1 MYIKIRDDVLFRQ
14 YDEYGYITDNSE
26 FGYRMLNDNRPIRG
40 EKFVSQSGAVM
51 LSVLE
56 KYPKHIDDIVDELS
70 KIFIGVDNETLKA
83 DTIDFFQYFL
93 DEGYL
98 SVGETPEECQDK
110 KFSEENNNYGME
122 QSMSKISTDDCVK
135 NIFKVNEFL
144 RSIHIEVANACN
156 ERCVHCYIPHEYKNS
171 VIDGDLFYKIIE
183 IGRKM
188 NIIHVTLSGGEPLL
202 HKDIIGFLEKCRKMD
217 LSVNVLSN
225 LTVLNDEII
234 AEMKKNPLLSVQTSI
249 YSMDAEVHDSI
260 TKLSGSLDKTISGL
274 EKLSAEGIP
283 LQISCPVMKQN
294 RESFVDVIKWGR
306 KHKIAVAVEPVI
318 FASYDH
324 TGRNLSNRLSLEEI
338 ERTIDLELGEG
349 YAEQL
354 REIAKEKENFTET
367 DPICSICRYS
377 FCVSVFGDV
386 YSCVGWQTNV
396 LGNLES
402 QSLQDIWENSKK
414 IKYLRQIK
422 RKEFPKCVSCADR
435 GYCTVCMMSNS
446 NENQDGDA
454 FKIQNFHCSV
464 AKIIHT
470 KVDAYYGEE

>member
-1 MYIKIRDDVLFRQ
+1 MYIKIRDDVLFRR

-26 FGYRMLNDNRPIRG
+26 FGYRMLNDERPVRG
-40 EKFVSQSGAVM
+40 EKFMSQSGSVM
-51 LSVLE
+51 FSVLD

-70 KIFIGVDNETLKA
+70 KIFIGIDKETLKV
-83 DTIDFFQYFL
+83 DTIEFFQYFL

-98 SVGETPEECQDK
+98 SVGKTLEECKDRK
-110 KFSEENNNYGME
+110 ALKENDIHEMGKSRSIITTE
-122 QSMSKISTDDCVK
+122 DCVK
-135 NIFKVNEFL
+135 NVFKANDFL
-144 RSIHIEVANACN
+144 RSIHIEIANACN

-171 VIDGDLFYKIIE
+171 VIDSELFNKIVE
-183 IGRKM
+183 DGKKM

-202 HKDIIGFLEKCRKMD
+202 HKDIIKFLKKCRKLD

-225 LTVLNDEII
+225 LTVLTDEII
-234 AEMKKNPLLSVQTSI
+234 AEMKRNPLLSVQTSI
-249 YSMDAEVHDSI
+249 YSMNSEVHDSI
-260 TKLSGSLDKTISGL
+260 TKLSGSFEKTLRGL

-294 RESFVDVIKWGR
+294 RESFVDVIKWGK
-306 KHKIAVAVEPVI
+306 KHNIAVAVEPVI

-324 TGRNLSNRLSLEEI
+324 TGRNLSNRLSLKEMERAI
-338 ERTIDLELGEG
+338 ELEFGEG
-349 YAEQL
+349 YAESL
-354 REIAKEKENFTET
+354 CEMAKEKESFTEN

-377 FCVSVFGDV
+377 FCVSVLGDV

-402 QSLQDIWENSKK
+402 QSLQEIWENSEK

-422 RKEFPKCVSCADR
+422 RKEFPRCVRCEDR

-454 FKIQNFHCSV
+454 FKIEKFHCSV
-464 AKIIHT
+464 AKIIHE
-470 KVDAYYGEE
+470 KVNAYCCKK